1 MGSLNFYKI
10 SMKAIQRKK
19 WIFTVLYW
27 DQREAATEG
36 F

>member
-1 MGSLNFYKI
+1 MGSLKFIKLAWKQFRERNGF
-10 SMKAIQRKK
+10 SQ
-19 WIFTVLYW
+19 YW